1 MRQKVKMPISLQG
14 MHIDLQTA
22 RLLDILERGKH
33 RAMKE
38 ERILQIC
45 RTLLAT
51 LAFLP
56 VSLGIVVTT
65 GIKPRSQSP
74 VHLFQSCAE
83 GSTELGLYLW
93 GN

>member
-65 GIKPRSQSP
+65 GIKPRSLSP
-74 VHLFQSCAE
+74 LHFCRRE
-83 GSTELGLYLW
+83 H
-93 GN
+93 

>member
-14 MHIDLQTA
+14 THIDLQTA

-33 RAMKE
+33 RAME

-65 GIKPRSQSP
+65 GIKPGSQSP
-74 VHLFQSCAE
+74 LHFCGQE
-83 GSTELGLYLW
+83 H
-93 GN
+93 

>member
-14 MHIDLQTA
+14 THIDVQTA
-22 RLLDILERGKH
+22 RLLNILERGKH
-33 RAMKE
+33 RAKKE

-51 LAFLP
+51 LALMP

-65 GIKPRSQSP
+65 GIKPRSKLP
-74 VHLFQSCAE
+74 VHLCQQYTVGNS
-83 GSTELGLYLW
+83 ELG
-93 GN
+93 

>member
-38 ERILQIC
+38 ERILQI
-45 RTLLAT
+45 TLLAT

-56 VSLGIVVTT
+56 VYLGIVVTT

-74 VHLFQSCAE
+74 LPFCVALFDTSLFKKNE
-83 GSTELGLYLW
+83 YSGF
-93 GN
+93 

>member
-14 MHIDLQTA
+14 THIDVQTA

-45 RTLLAT
+45 RTLLPPHLILLVT
-51 LAFLP
+51 GLSIGPFTQKHLTYTFLRGFP
-56 VSLGIVVTT
+56 L
-65 GIKPRSQSP
+65 
-74 VHLFQSCAE
+74 L
-83 GSTELGLYLW
+83 
-93 GN
+93 